1 MAKGYT
7 EVIVTSDNWVVPS
20 GVPQTV
26 QDYYSAVYE
35 PGNPTLWFDPSID
48 EVVTI
53 SPDGKEITSILEMTR
68 TIGFDFRPPTVSQ
81 GTNYSLVSGVFKKRA
96 INAAYGGYTAPDV
109 NPATNYKIAL
119 TASDDSALTYAAM
132 VAVDTSQPQGLLYL
146 ASDTGSKLTF
156 GIAARSPKKSGLAL
170 VYDNGQ
176 YYLATS
182 SRYQVDAWQ
191 SMDGP
196 GKRFSTNKAMF
207 SLLEIGR
214 AHV

>member
-68 TIGFDFRPPTVSQ
+68 TIGFDFRPQ
-81 GTNYSLVSGVFKKRA
+81 
-96 INAAYGGYTAPDV
+96 
-109 NPATNYKIAL
+109 
-119 TASDDSALTYAAM
+119 
-132 VAVDTSQPQGLLYL
+132 
-146 ASDTGSKLTF
+146 
-156 GIAARSPKKSGLAL
+156 
-170 VYDNGQ
+170 
-176 YYLATS
+176 
-182 SRYQVDAWQ
+182 
-191 SMDGP
+191 
-196 GKRFSTNKAMF
+196 
-207 SLLEIGR
+207 IGR